1 MPRRVVPL
9 LVPLTTVLV
18 LIGII
23 ATASDARS
31 SDLRTTTSIARALEQ
46 LPCYGVFDH
55 LTFTV
60 NHGNVTLDGYSYD
73 ASLATS
79 MAAIV
84 VRLPGVARVI
94 NNVQPLPT
102 STQDEWIRHA
112 VFDRVYQDD
121 FLSRYAPGGRYSIHI
136 VVRSGHVLLRG
147 VVESDDD
154 KKEAVLRARAV
165 IGTFAVDDELLIGQ
179 R

>member
-31 SDLRTTTSIARALEQ
+31 SDLRTTTSIAQALEE
-46 LPCYGVFDH
+46 LPGYGVFDH

-60 NHGNVTLDGYSYD
+60 NHGNVTIAGYAYDDG
-73 ASLATS
+73 LATAV
-79 MAAIV
+79 AAIV

-102 STQDEWIRHA
+102 SAQDEWIRHA
-112 VFDRVYQDD
+112 VFHRVYEDD
-121 FLSRYAPGGRYSIHI
+121 FLSRYASGGRYSIHI
-136 VVRSGHVLLRG
+136 VVRNGHVRLRG
-147 VVESDDD
+147 IVESDDD
-154 KKEAVLRARAV
+154 KKEAALRARAV